1 MRIVV
6 DTNIL
11 IAALTKPRGSAAQI
25 LKAWRDG
32 RVEIVASDQ
41 TLREAEAV
49 LGGGWLRRLTPQG
62 AVERLLKELRAQSI
76 RVDATPIANLE
87 LRDEGDRR
95 LVEAAVE
102 GAAAYLV
109 TADREV
115 LRYGGYAGTEF
126 VTSAEFRQVLHKQ
139 EDGSS

>member
-25 LKAWRDG
+25 FKAWRES
-32 RVEIVASDQ
+32 RVEVVASEQ

-49 LGGGWLRRLTPQG
+49 LGGGWLQRLTPAG
-62 AVERLLKELRAQSI
+62 AVDQLLEELRAQSI
-76 RVDATPIANLE
+76 RVPERPIAGLE
-87 LRDEGDRR
+87 LRDAGDRR

-109 TADREV
+109 TADREL
-115 LRYGGYAGTEF
+115 LRYGGYAATEF
-126 VTSAEFRQVLHKQ
+126 VTSAEFRRVLREQ